1 MSYIDV
7 KPKLLRWA
15 IKRSGKSP
23 QALYKKFPKLTLWI
37 KQESKPTLK
46 QLESFAQA
54 VYVPIGWLFLDKAP
68 VEKIPVPDF
77 RRTFDSDRKSNLSP
91 ELMDTLYLCQ
101 RRQNWYREHKQL
113 ERDQA
118 LKFIGS
124 VQPRSDN
131 IIKTAEDIRKTLNFD
146 IKERSK
152 LSTWKEA
159 LNQLIERGRSAQILI
174 MLSGIAGNNTRR
186 KLNPK
191 EFRGFALSDSLAPL
205 IFINSA
211 DTLSAQMFTIG
222 HELAHLWIDQTA
234 ISNTQALS
242 VPNHHIESWCNK
254 VSAELLV
261 PLNLIQKEVKNIE
274 PNLNLSDKVQYLA
287 RHFKVSA
294 LVILRRLYDIKQL
307 TDQELKQNYSKEL
320 KIIYNLQ
327 SISKPRVGGGDFFRS
342 LNKRVS
348 PQFARD
354 LIVSTFE
361 GHTAFKESLELL
373 GIKKISTLKRTAEK
387 LGVNI

>member
-1 MSYIDV
+1 MSYVDV
-7 KPKLLRWA
+7 QPELLKWS
-15 IKRSGKSP
+15 IKRSGKSV
-23 QALYKKFPKLTLWI
+23 QALYKKFPNLNLWI
-37 KQESKPTLK
+37 TKESKPTLK

-54 VYVPIGWLFLDKAP
+54 VYVPIGWLFLDIAP
-68 VEKIPVPDF
+68 VEKVPVPDF
-77 RRTFDSDRKSNLSP
+77 RKIVESDKKSSPSP

-113 ERDQA
+113 EREQT

-124 VQPRSDN
+124 VQPRSNN
-131 IIKTAEDIRKTLNFD
+131 IIATAKNIRKTLSFD
-146 IKERSK
+146 IEERSK

-159 LNQLIERGRSAQILI
+159 LNQLIERGRSAHILI

-191 EFRGFALSDSLAPL
+191 EFRGFTLSDPLVPL

-242 VPNHHIESWCNK
+242 VPNHYIESWCNK

-261 PLNLIQKEVKNIE
+261 PLNLIQKEIINMNKNFKF
-274 PNLNLSDKVQYLA
+274 SDKVQYLA
-287 RHFKVSA
+287 RQFKVSS
-294 LVILRRLYDIKQL
+294 LVILRRLYDIKQI
-307 TDQELKQNYSKEL
+307 TTQELKQKYSEEL
-320 KIIYNLQ
+320 KKIYNLQ
-327 SISKPRVGGGDFFRS
+327 SISKQKAGGGDFFRS
-342 LNKRVS
+342 LNTRVS
-348 PQFARD
+348 PQFAKD

-373 GIKKISTLKRTAEK
+373 GIKKISTFKKTAEK

>member
-1 MSYIDV
+1 M
-7 KPKLLRWA
+7 
-15 IKRSGKSP
+15 
-23 QALYKKFPKLTLWI
+23 
-37 KQESKPTLK
+37 
-46 QLESFAQA
+46 ESFAQA

-68 VEKIPVPDF
+68 VEKVPVPDF
-77 RRTFDSDRKSNLSP
+77 RKIVDSDRKSSPSP

-113 ERDQA
+113 EREQA
-118 LKFIGS
+118 LNFIGS

-131 IIKTAEDIRKTLNFD
+131 IITTAKNIRKTLNFD
-146 IKERSK
+146 IEERSK

-159 LNQLIERGRSAQILI
+159 LNQLIKRGRSAQILI

-191 EFRGFALSDSLAPL
+191 EFRGFALSDPLVPL

-261 PLNLIQKEVKNIE
+261 PLNLMQKEVKNIE
-274 PNLNLSDKVQYLA
+274 SSLNFSDIVQYLA
-287 RHFKVSA
+287 CQFKVSS
-294 LVILRRLYDIKQL
+294 LVILRRLYDVKQL
-307 TDQELKQNYSKEL
+307 TDQEFKQKYSEEL
-320 KIIYNLQ
+320 KKIYNLQ
-327 SISKPRVGGGDFFRS
+327 SISKQKAGGGDFFRN
-342 LNKRVS
+342 LNARVS
-348 PQFARD
+348 PQFAKD

-361 GHTAFKESLELL
+361 GNTAFKESLELL
-373 GIKKISTLKRTAEK
+373 GIKKISTLKKNAEK